1 MKHIILISLFLFG
14 ANVFADAEKADKN
27 VALKLGYVDI
37 NKAIRATK
45 AGKDAEKQ
53 LEQEFQKRQKELGAK
68 EGDLKTMAQNLEKQA
83 MVISPEVRS
92 QKERAFQ
99 EEQLKFQK
107 MVAESRLAIQQRERD
122 LTEPIL
128 DKMQQIVDEIAK
140 ERKFDMIFQKAE
152 ITILWAKPE
161 WDLTDEV
168 IRRFDASKGKKSD
181 KKKK

>member
-1 MKHIILISLFLFG
+1 MKAMIFLMSFLLG
-14 ANVFADAEKADKN
+14 ANVFADADKA
-27 VALKLGYVDI
+27 VGPKLGYVDM

-45 AGKDAEKQ
+45 AGKDAEKK
-53 LEQEFQKRQKELGAK
+53 LEMEFEKRQKELGVK
-68 EGDLKTMAQNLEKQA
+68 ESDLKTMAQNLEKQA

-128 DKMQQIVDEIAK
+128 EKMQTIVDDIAK
-140 ERKFDMIFQKAE
+140 EKKYDMIFQKAE
-152 ITILWAKPE
+152 ITVLWARPE

-168 IRRFDASKGKKSD
+168 IRRFDASKGGKKKS
-181 KKKK
+181 K